1 MGCTCYNDQPLCDKE
16 YKITFPSN
24 FLNNNPEEPKKNQI
38 INLEKPKEEKPLKKD
53 IKKCSLTSFTEK
65 NINLE
70 RMRELE
76 LAEHNRLRSLHGSPP
91 LILNKD
97 LNEMAQN
104 YAKILAQ
111 KKTLEHSKTRN
122 LKGKEGEW
130 VGENLYYYSAYPVL
144 EYKCGTMSKSWYD
157 EIKDYDF
164 NTGKSKNGRAVGHF
178 TQLIW
183 KNTKEVG
190 FGIGFNGN
198 ILITVANYYPGGNF
212 NHEEL
217 KNVGKLKN

>member
-1 MGCTCYNDQPLCDKE
+1 MGCTCYNYQPLCDKE
-16 YKITFPSN
+16 YKLSYPNTN
-24 FLNNNPEEPKKNQI
+24 LNTKSEETKKNQI
-38 INLEKPKEEKPLKKD
+38 INLEKPKEEKSLKNKNN
-53 IKKCSLTSFTEK
+53 CTLTSFTEK

-76 LAEHNRLRSLHGSPP
+76 LAEHNRLRNLHGSPP
-91 LILNKD
+91 LILNNE

-104 YAKILAQ
+104 YAQILAQ
-111 KKTLEHSKTRN
+111 RQTLQHSKNRN
-122 LKGKEGEW
+122 LKGKEGEY
-130 VGENLYYYSAYPVL
+130 VGENLYYFSAYPVL
-144 EYKCGTMSKSWYD
+144 EYKCGSMSESWYE

-164 NTGKSKNGRAVGHF
+164 NTGKSKNGGVVGHF

-198 ILITVANYYPGGNF
+198 ILIAVANYYPGGNF
-212 NHEEL
+212 NDEEL